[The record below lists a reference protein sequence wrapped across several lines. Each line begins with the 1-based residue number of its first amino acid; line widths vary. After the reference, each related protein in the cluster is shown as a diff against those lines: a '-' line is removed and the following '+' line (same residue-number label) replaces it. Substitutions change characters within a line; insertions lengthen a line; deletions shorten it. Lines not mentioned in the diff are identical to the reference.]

1 MHKLA
6 AEQCCK
12 VDGSST
18 CLPED
23 HQDAREYI
31 VSRNDGFDLLD
42 HAFSWKGV
50 GKKGR
55 LLGIKMEHF
64 NQNLTVIPF
73 GFVEGLNWWVF
84 GKTKKLLFVDL
95 EG

>member
-31 VSRNDGFDLLD
+31 VSRNDGFDLLSYWIMLFPGRVL
-42 HAFSWKGV
+42 AKKEASWHQNGALQSEFNSDSLWFCGRAQLV
-50 GKKGR
+50 GFRKDEKNCY
-55 LLGIKMEHF
+55 L
-64 NQNLTVIPF
+64 
-73 GFVEGLNWWVF
+73 
-84 GKTKKLLFVDL
+84 
-95 EG
+95 